1 MEIDSSS
8 ESGSD
13 CTPTEL
19 EEEAATPMTAVKTCP
34 PKAAPMHLASPAASP
49 PPKAAQ
55 TAQQGAE
62 DPAVMLAYMEKKQEM
77 LLAQIAGLK
86 SKVDKMTAEKAYTT
100 PPQKPVF
107 TPDGMCTTA
116 AALPSPAAKAP
127 LPKLPGRLSAPPPKK
142 EPTTPVPKQG
152 AAPQV
157 AQLQV
162 ATAAPEP
169 PVPQAAAP
177 QAEPPQVAK
186 AAVQPAA
193 PQAEAPQAAKA
204 ALQPAAPQAEPPQVA
219 KAALQRAAPQAEPP
233 QASRP
238 VAKTMESTGVKKGE
252 EEILDAFDLDDK
264 DCLMSQQ
271 KK

>member
-13 CTPTEL
+13 CAPTEL

-34 PKAAPMHLASPAASP
+34 PKAAPMHLASPAVSA

-62 DPAVMLAYMEKKQEM
+62 DPAVMLAYMEKQQEM

-86 SKVDKMTAEKAYTT
+86 SQVDKMTAEKAYTT

-107 TPDGMCTTA
+107 TPDGTTA

-127 LPKLPGRLSAPPPKK
+127 LPKLPGRLPAPPPKK

-169 PVPQAAAP
+169 PVPQAATP

-186 AAVQPAA
+186 AA
-193 PQAEAPQAAKA
+193 
-204 ALQPAAPQAEPPQVA
+204 LQRAAPQAEPPQVA

-238 VAKTMESTGVKKGE
+238 AAKTMESTDGKKGE
-252 EEILDAFDLDDK
+252 EEILDAFDLDNQ
-264 DCLMSQQ
+264 DCVMSN
-271 KK
+271 KIKCMRVTRSVLRRN

>member
-1 MEIDSSS
+1 
-8 ESGSD
+8 
-13 CTPTEL
+13 
-19 EEEAATPMTAVKTCP
+19 
-34 PKAAPMHLASPAASP
+34 
-49 PPKAAQ
+49 
-55 TAQQGAE
+55 
-62 DPAVMLAYMEKKQEM
+62 MLAYMEKQQEM

-86 SKVDKMTAEKAYTT
+86 SQVDKMTAEKAYTT

-107 TPDGMCTTA
+107 TPDGTTA

-127 LPKLPGRLSAPPPKK
+127 LPKLPGRLPAPPPKK

-186 AAVQPAA
+186 AA
-193 PQAEAPQAAKA
+193 
-204 ALQPAAPQAEPPQVA
+204 LQRAAPQAEPPQVA

-238 VAKTMESTGVKKGE
+238 AAETMESTGVKKGE
-252 EEILDAFDLDDK
+252 EEILDAFDLDNQ
-264 DCLMSQQ
+264 DCVMSN
-271 KK
+271 KIKCMRVTRSVLRRN